1 MFRFLMMFL
10 AVVVFS
16 IATGPVARADVV
28 SQGAETVA
36 DFAGDGP

>member
-1 MFRFLMMFL
+1 MFRFIMMFL
-10 AVVVFS
+10 VAAVVS

-28 SQGAETVA
+28 SQGA